1 MKATDSWR
9 PLAWAGYP
17 LAALLLSTLIADT
30 SQILHGQ
37 APTWGLQWRFA
48 VMGFV
53 VGALP
58 AAVLGWGLAS
68 VTSGVLGH
76 RIVARVV
83 SILEVLFGAL
93 LFVGIGIFLLDY
105 LQLRPNVTEE
115 MVGFFD
121 RVSVRSG
128 AVGLLASACIM
139 AIGVSAWRLGD
150 HRWTH
155 SRPQTTS
162 VSAADKLVRR

>member
-1 MKATDSWR
+1 MQATDTWR

-30 SQILHGQ
+30 SQILQ
-37 APTWGLQWRFA
+37 SPVPTGGLQWRFA

-68 VTSGVLGH
+68 ITSGILGH
-76 RIVARVV
+76 PVVARVV
-83 SILEVLFGAL
+83 SVLEVLFGAL
-93 LFVGIGIFLLDY
+93 LFVGMGVFLLDY
-105 LQLRPNVTEE
+105 LQLRPNVSEA

-121 RVSVRSG
+121 KVSIRSSV
-128 AVGLLASACIM
+128 VGTLASACIM

-150 HRWTH
+150 HRWERR
-155 SRPQTTS
+155 RPRSASGT
-162 VSAADKLVRR
+162 AADKLVRR